1 MACCLL
7 DFDVNEIVGEVAAYL
22 VNNDDLGFDAVVTAV
37 GQPSLI
43 VHLVLES
50 LHQQDLI
57 QYAHYLGGD
66 LHGRVLQPNPRR
78 FSSPSIPVSI
88 RFPRPTMKR
97 SRMPVLVGDHPDGLK
112 RPGSDTFVDAQPG

>member
-22 VNNDDLGFDAVVTAV
+22 VNNDDLGFDAVVPAV
-37 GQPSLI
+37 GQPSLV
-43 VHLVLES
+43 VHLALES

-66 LHGRVLQPNPRR
+66 LSWP
-78 FSSPSIPVSI
+78 SSP
-88 RFPRPTMKR
+88 T
-97 SRMPVLVGDHPDGLK
+97 
-112 RPGSDTFVDAQPG
+112 